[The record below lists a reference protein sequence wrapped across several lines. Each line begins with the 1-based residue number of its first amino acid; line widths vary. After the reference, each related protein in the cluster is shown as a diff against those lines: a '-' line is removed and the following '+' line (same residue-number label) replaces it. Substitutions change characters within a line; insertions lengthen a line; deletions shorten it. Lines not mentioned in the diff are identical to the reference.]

1 MPVRSRPLPTPAG
14 PLHASPSAYDVYRTT
29 PETPPPVPAKPGR
42 DSPGA
47 ALSRSASVRQQA
59 ELLMQRGSP
68 SRAGH
73 RRTQSPP
80 TRGPCRPRRCRSRT
94 RGASKTHRCPCRRR
108 RQHRCRRHV
117 ESGGGQAGLVT
128 HTHEPT
134 AAADRARAATAEPTR
149 ARRKRRR
156 STHVADRARCI
167 AQRAWVA
174 GRARRISRARRIA
187 RAARTASLPSLPAL
201 PPRPAPRVA
210 PTSPLARR
218 PPAAHPFSPPPRSPH
233 VHAHAPV
240 APRATSPLRHAQ
252 PVPSTDDVFGP
263 RAGAANAAPLVAA
276 RPEPRRPAAQRAPPR
291 VGGARAPESP
301 AAARPFVARPL
312 TPPATLAEPARPET
326 PTRSRTPEGRVPRI
340 ARTPS
345 PVRSARPYE
354 MVPAV
359 PGGPPVPLLLIEGE
373 ELTDALMDPAADVG
387 DATVSFDESSGALPQ
402 HASRARAADDA
413 RWPDADDVSDDDAAL
428 ASAVRCAGCQRGIV
442 GALVHAM
449 DAAWHARCFVCA
461 ACATPLE
468 HVSFYAHDG
477 RPYCHLDYHERFAR
491 RCFYCETPIIDE
503 RFVTIDDAR
512 LGQRSYHELHFFCA
526 GCGDPFFEPRD
537 APSPG
542 GGRAE
547 RARGRQAV
555 LCARRPPLLRRGT
568 SRC

>member
-1 MPVRSRPLPTPAG
+1 MYGTSAPLLIQP
-14 PLHASPSAYDVYRTT
+14 R
-29 PETPPPVPAKPGR
+29 E
-42 DSPGA
+42 
-47 ALSRSASVRQQA
+47 
-59 ELLMQRGSP
+59 M
-68 SRAGH
+68 RAV
-73 RRTQSPP
+73 
-80 TRGPCRPRRCRSRT
+80 
-94 RGASKTHRCPCRRR
+94 RRR
-108 RQHRCRRHV
+108 RRTRLRSILTDLLPNEHTAYARLDDEARDRMRRVRRPLTQNGETINH
-117 ESGGGQAGLVT
+117 LVALT
-128 HTHEPT
+128 RD
-134 AAADRARAATAEPTR
+134 ALNDAR
-149 ARRKRRR
+149 
-156 STHVADRARCI
+156 
-167 AQRAWVA
+167 
-174 GRARRISRARRIA
+174 
-187 RAARTASLPSLPAL
+187 RTASPPPPAL
-201 PPRPAPRVA
+201 P
-210 PTSPLARR
+210 
-218 PPAAHPFSPPPRSPH
+218 SPPPSASRAAPARPSLRTGDSPAKDAPDREGRSP
-233 VHAHAPV
+233 A
-240 APRATSPLRHAQ
+240 LK
-252 PVPSTDDVFGP
+252 
-263 RAGAANAAPLVAA
+263 
-276 RPEPRRPAAQRAPPR
+276 R
-291 VGGARAPESP
+291 VS
-301 AAARPFVARPL
+301 F
-312 TPPATLAEPARPET
+312 AEPARPET

-387 DATVSFDESSGALPQ
+387 DATVSFDESLAALPQ

-542 GGRAE
+542 AEGALGAPEGGKPFFVHGAHPYCDAVRLAADPVPHAAAPAQVPGVP
-547 RARGRQAV
+547 RRDRRRGGACAARRLAPRV
-555 LCARRPPLLRRGT
+555 LCVHAVPRAAARRRGVPRPRRRAVRPRVLRGVAAPGELGVGICTYYRKSRTRIGGACRAWSRRTCAFVASVYSGNSLSLPGT
-568 SRC
+568 TCAWNGAEALHCRM

>member
-1 MPVRSRPLPTPAG
+1 MYGTSAPLLIQP
-14 PLHASPSAYDVYRTT
+14 R
-29 PETPPPVPAKPGR
+29 E
-42 DSPGA
+42 
-47 ALSRSASVRQQA
+47 
-59 ELLMQRGSP
+59 M
-68 SRAGH
+68 RAV
-73 RRTQSPP
+73 
-80 TRGPCRPRRCRSRT
+80 
-94 RGASKTHRCPCRRR
+94 RRR
-108 RQHRCRRHV
+108 RRTRLRSILTDLLPNEHTAYARLDDEARDRMRRVRRPLTQNGETISH
-117 ESGGGQAGLVT
+117 LVALT
-128 HTHEPT
+128 RDALNDARRT
-134 AAADRARAATAEPTR
+134 ASPPPPALPSPPPSASRAAPARPSLRTGDSPAKDAPDREGRSPALKRVSFAEG
-149 ARRKRRR
+149 
-156 STHVADRARCI
+156 S
-167 AQRAWVA
+167 
-174 GRARRISRARRIA
+174 
-187 RAARTASLPSLPAL
+187 ARTAS
-201 PPRPAPRVA
+201 
-210 PTSPLARR
+210 
-218 PPAAHPFSPPPRSPH
+218 
-233 VHAHAPV
+233 
-240 APRATSPLRHAQ
+240 
-252 PVPSTDDVFGP
+252 
-263 RAGAANAAPLVAA
+263 
-276 RPEPRRPAAQRAPPR
+276 
-291 VGGARAPESP
+291 
-301 AAARPFVARPL
+301 
-312 TPPATLAEPARPET
+312 
-326 PTRSRTPEGRVPRI
+326 
-340 ARTPS
+340 PS

-387 DATVSFDESSGALPQ
+387 DATVSFDESLAALPQ

-542 GGRAE
+542 AEGALGAPEGGKPFFVHGAHPYCDAVRLAADPVPHAAAPAQVPGVP
-547 RARGRQAV
+547 RRDRRRGGACAARRLAPRV
-555 LCARRPPLLRRGT
+555 LCVHAVPRAAARRRGVPRPRRRAVRPRVLRGVAAPGELGVGICTYYRKSRTRIGGACRAWSRRTCAFVASVYSGNSLSLPGT
-568 SRC
+568 TCAWNGAEALHCRM